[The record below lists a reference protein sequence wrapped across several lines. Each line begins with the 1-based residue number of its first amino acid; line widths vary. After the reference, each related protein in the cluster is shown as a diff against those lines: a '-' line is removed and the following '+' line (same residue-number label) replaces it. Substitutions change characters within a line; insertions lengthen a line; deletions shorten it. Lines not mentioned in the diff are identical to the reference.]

1 MSSVDDA
8 PWEESALEIELNIT
22 NNKGNNMSFAD
33 KFKALK
39 AQQDEVV
46 AQDYEEK
53 GSIGGGKKFSID
65 ADGVY
70 TTIIDMATFH
80 ESKSTQS
87 CWYELT
93 LKTEDGQ
100 KIKTNMYVIN
110 KDGLTYRVDQDGRTR
125 NNPDFSRMAGL
136 NFIVNG
142 EWDGLPTPELR
153 EIMVYDYEAK
163 ADVAKEMPVV
173 TSLIGKPVAITVKM
187 TLEDGYPD
195 ATVSRTK
202 AEIRNFLDPVD
213 NKSATEMREGKDAQV
228 VEDFKASIAK
238 SPAPIDKRDKS
249 KGETLSGSATT
260 TAAKPASSSFSFS
273 K

>member
-1 MSSVDDA
+1 MSSVDDV

-173 TSLIGKPVAITVKM
+173 TSLIGKPVAEKIHACSDQQGDHHSLTA
-187 TLEDGYPD
+187 TDPLPD
-195 ATVSRTK
+195 QQNQPGQQGHQNRSANLVPHCCVLLSR
-202 AEIRNFLDPVD
+202 ANLILMN
-213 NKSATEMREGKDAQV
+213 S
-228 VEDFKASIAK
+228 
-238 SPAPIDKRDKS
+238 
-249 KGETLSGSATT
+249 
-260 TAAKPASSSFSFS
+260 
-273 K
+273 